1 MAKVPPPRPSVKSIT
16 GKVPAVDASAKHG
29 FRRKLVG
36 VVTSNRM
43 KQTVTVEV
51 VRSTLDFKYEKYI
64 TARARY
70 KAHDEKQEYQLG
82 DKVEIQE
89 HAPISR
95 TKRWIVTRLLVRS
108 EDTGADQLKDDV
120 LGLEA
125 QPSYPGKRKAKEE
138 EAES

>member
-16 GKVPAVDASAKHG
+16 GKTPAVDATSKHG

-51 VRSTLDFKYEKYI
+51 GRSTLGFKYEKYI

-70 KAHDEKQEYQLG
+70 KAHDEKQQYQLG

-89 HAPISR
+89 HRPLSK
-95 TKRWIVTRLLVRS
+95 TKRWVVTRLLTRS
-108 EDTGADQLKDDV
+108 ED
-120 LGLEA
+120 
-125 QPSYPGKRKAKEE
+125 
-138 EAES
+138 

>member
-16 GKVPAVDASAKHG
+16 GKVPAVDPSAKHG

-51 VRSTLDFKYEKYI
+51 VRSTLDFKYEKYV

-70 KAHDEKQEYQLG
+70 KAHDEKQEYRLG

-95 TKRWIVTRLLVRS
+95 TKRWVVTRLITRS
-108 EDTGADQLKDDV
+108 EDTGLELKDEV
-120 LGLEA
+120 LGLVAE
-125 QPSYPGKRKAKEE
+125 PSYSGKRAKKEE